1 MAHQV
6 FVSLTHADSKIAE
19 AIRAALD
26 ALFRDAVKVY
36 FSTSK
41 ELEGGIRSGE
51 DWFQW
56 IVDRVRECD
65 FALIL
70 ITPSS
75 VNKPWILWEA
85 GAVAGAALASGQ
97 GGMRKVRPLVYQVA
111 SDLIP
116 SPIRDSK
123 VQFRRG
129 DRVDEVRSLFTE
141 ILDDYKSELSTGRFL
156 EVAQG
161 LDAVIKTYLERVQE
175 SLMNAPALVSNVVIE
190 EWRLRLDAVMKENR
204 ASEVAALHDWMDVS
218 FGRDRDDRPQP
229 IDLRI
234 HTRLADLYL
243 KAKNHRRAIEQLE
256 LARQLAPRD
265 IFVLRT
271 MGRAYLDADDGEK
284 AKAVIDRIS
293 ELDKNA
299 FVRSAECAA
308 LLGRWYR
315 KAGDLAKA
323 EEVYATAL
331 NADRDSYYLANL
343 IAEVRL
349 EAGRPDVGDAFRRA
363 LVIIERLDEKNV
375 WTHATAANAAFFI
388 GEDARAIDHLRAAGA
403 LRPDAGSIATIERG
417 LTALAAKIEGGT
429 ERVKALL
436 AALRS

>member
-1 MAHQV
+1 
-6 FVSLTHADSKIAE
+6 
-19 AIRAALD
+19 
-26 ALFRDAVKVY
+26 
-36 FSTSK
+36 
-41 ELEGGIRSGE
+41 
-51 DWFQW
+51 
-56 IVDRVRECD
+56 
-65 FALIL
+65 
-70 ITPSS
+70 
-75 VNKPWILWEA
+75 
-85 GAVAGAALASGQ
+85 
-97 GGMRKVRPLVYQVA
+97 
-111 SDLIP
+111 
-116 SPIRDSK
+116 
-123 VQFRRG
+123 
-129 DRVDEVRSLFTE
+129 
-141 ILDDYKSELSTGRFL
+141 
-156 EVAQG
+156 
-161 LDAVIKTYLERVQE
+161 
-175 SLMNAPALVSNVVIE
+175 MNAPALVSNVVIE
-190 EWRLRLDAVMKENR
+190 EWRLRLEAVMRENR
-204 ASEVAALHDWMDVS
+204 ASEVDALHDWMDVS
-218 FGRDRDDRPQP
+218 FGRDTRDRPQP

-234 HTRLADLYL
+234 HTRLAELYL
-243 KAKNHRRAIEQLE
+243 KSKNHRRAIEQLE

-271 MGRAYLDADDGEK
+271 MGRAYLDSDDREQ

-331 NADRDSYYLANL
+331 NADPDSYYLANL

-363 LVIIERLDEKNV
+363 LAIIEGLDEKNV

-388 GEDARAIDHLRAAGA
+388 GEDARAIDHLRAASA

-417 LTALAAKIEGGT
+417 LNALAKKTEGGG